1 VASNGELTGEAC
13 NTEEEDDVDAEDW
26 EVDAEMPHGQARHL
40 HRTEED
46 IRQPLAGH
54 EHHKKKS
61 SLMSDG

>member
-13 NTEEEDDVDAEDW
+13 NTEEEDDVNAEDW
-26 EVDAEMPHGQARHL
+26 EVDVEMPHGQARHL
-40 HRTEED
+40 HRTED